1 MATTREV
8 EIAAEAE
15 TETELVIGIV
25 IGIVTGIV
33 VEVEAVVVVVV
44 VITQGVEC
52 LIDTVIITTTGVMTK
67 TITVTITVTTT
78 VGEATVATHVSIINI
93 RSTTIIQLPGSMMN
107 EVLHVVYRIIWTQ
120 TGKEMQH
127 LQISKHTQTRLM
139 KLCRR
144 KYYLVASQVL
154 HQS

>member
-1 MATTREV
+1 MATIREV

-15 TETELVIGIV
+15 TETETELV

-33 VEVEAVVVVVV
+33 VEVEVEAVVVVM

-107 EVLHVVYRIIWTQ
+107 EVLVYRIIWTQ
-120 TGKEMQH
+120 IDKEMQH
-127 LQISKHTQTRLM
+127 QQISKCAQSRLM

-144 KYYLVASQVL
+144 MYYLVASQEL

>member
-1 MATTREV
+1 MATIREV

-15 TETELVIGIV
+15 TETETELV

-33 VEVEAVVVVVV
+33 VEVEVEAVVVVM

-52 LIDTVIITTTGVMTK
+52 LIDTVIITTTGVMTM
-67 TITVTITVTTT
+67 TITVTIT

-107 EVLHVVYRIIWTQ
+107 EVLVYRIIWTQ
-120 TGKEMQH
+120 IDKEMQH
-127 LQISKHTQTRLM
+127 QQISKCAQSRLM

-144 KYYLVASQVL
+144 MYYLVASQEL